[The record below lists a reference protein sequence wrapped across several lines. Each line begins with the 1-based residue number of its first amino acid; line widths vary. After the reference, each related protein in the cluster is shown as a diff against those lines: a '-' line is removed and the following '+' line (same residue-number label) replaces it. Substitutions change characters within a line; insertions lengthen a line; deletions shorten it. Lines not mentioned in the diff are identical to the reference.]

1 MRRAKL
7 LQGSL
12 VAGLMLATGAPAAAQ
27 EAGRDT
33 TRDTAAAAALVPAR
47 EDFIAAPSAG
57 LWSANDM
64 IGLTVHDPQ
73 GTSLGP
79 VVDVLLG
86 GQGKDAYIVFETGGF
101 LGSGEKLIAAPLRT
115 FHIVATAPG
124 EQHRSPASAVV
135 GTELPP
141 ENAQEAQGEP
151 GAGGGPGDGALKP
164 LYLEFAAREEDLA
177 VAPPFSRNPKR
188 IPAVAP

>member
-1 MRRAKL
+1 MTRVPLRSLAVASGL
-7 LQGSL
+7 LI
-12 VAGLMLATGAPAAAQ
+12 AAATGPAIGQ
-27 EAGRDT
+27 ESPTAGGNGNAFHGP
-33 TRDTAAAAALVPAR
+33 TRD
-47 EDFIAAPSAG
+47 DFIAAPPAG

-64 IGLTVHDPQ
+64 IGLTVHD
-73 GTSLGP
+73 GSGANLGP

-86 GQGKDAYIVFETGGF
+86 DRGESAYIVFETGGF

-115 FHIVATAPG
+115 FHIVATDPAEEP
-124 EQHRSPASAVV
+124 RPTASAIL

-141 ENAQEAQGEP
+141 QNAQEGS
-151 GAGGGPGDGALKP
+151 GLAGGSGNVGLKP
-164 LYLEFAAREEDLA
+164 LFLELDVSEDALA

>member
-1 MRRAKL
+1 MRGDKL
-7 LQGSL
+7 LRGSL
-12 VAGLMLATGAPAAAQ
+12 VAALMLATGAPAAAQ

-33 TRDTAAAAALVPAR
+33 NRAPAAAALVPAR

-64 IGLTVHDPQ
+64 IGLTVHDTQ

-141 ENAQEAQGEP
+141 ENAQEAQEGP
-151 GAGGGPGDGALKP
+151 GAGGGPRGGALKP

-177 VAPPFSRNPKR
+177 IAPPFSRNPKR

>member
-1 MRRAKL
+1 MTPVSLRPL
-7 LQGSL
+7 VL
-12 VAGLMLATGAPAAAQ
+12 VAGLFLAAGTPAHAQEEARATAGTPRAAGAPA
-27 EAGRDT
+27 
-33 TRDTAAAAALVPAR
+33 PAR

-57 LWSANDM
+57 HWSAEEM
-64 IGLTVHDPQ
+64 IGLSVYDKQ
-73 GTSLGP
+73 GADLGP

-86 GQGKDAYIVFETGGF
+86 AEGEAAYVVFETGGF

-124 EQHRSPASAVV
+124 EQERSAASAVV

-141 ENAQEAQGEP
+141 QNAQGSSDAGEAARETT
-151 GAGGGPGDGALKP
+151 LKP
-164 LYLEFAAREEDLA
+164 LYLEFAASEEDLT